1 MKTLS
6 FYPGTIFLTEEKKT
20 STFIKAAISMLSLF
34 ITCMLPHTIYA
45 EHGHVQ
51 APESHGHAEHY
62 EGDGH
67 DHGHGTANKASQ
79 LNDEG
84 IALYRAKDYKA
95 AAEKFKQAVAEAP
108 NIGEV
113 HAMLG
118 KTQVKL
124 GEFEAA
130 VATLKTS
137 LELTK
142 NETINRLSHK
152 SMARAYIGLGK
163 FEEARSEI
171 ERYKEMCIAQNALTP
186 KTEKIISD
194 LYEQLK

>member
-1 MKTLS
+1 MKQTNSGWLHQLS
-6 FYPGTIFLTEEKKT
+6 KSSLLFLFALIVTCGTVDPIF
-20 STFIKAAISMLSLF
+20 
-34 ITCMLPHTIYA
+34 A
-45 EHGHVQ
+45 EHGHM
-51 APESHGHAEHY
+51 PEQTGHAEHY

-67 DHGHGTANKASQ
+67 DHGHGTKSMASQ

-108 NIGEV
+108 QIGEA

-118 KTQVKL
+118 KTQLKL
-124 GEFEAA
+124 EKFEEA

-137 LELTK
+137 LKLTK
-142 NETINRLSHK
+142 NPTVNRISHK
-152 SMARAYIGLGK
+152 SLARAYIGLAK
-163 FEEARSEI
+163 FEEARGEI
-171 ERYKEMCIAQNALTP
+171 DSYKEMCSAQNALTP

-194 LYEQLK
+194 LYDQLK

>member
-1 MKTLS
+1 MKQTHSNWLKQLS
-6 FYPGTIFLTEEKKT
+6 KSSILLLFAILITCGTA
-20 STFIKAAISMLSLF
+20 SSLF
-34 ITCMLPHTIYA
+34 A
-45 EHGHVQ
+45 EQ
-51 APESHGHAEHY
+51 SNMPTQEGHAEHY

-67 DHGHGTANKASQ
+67 DHGHQHGNKASQ

-95 AAEKFKQAVAEAP
+95 AAEKFEQAVAEVP
-108 NIGEV
+108 DIGET

-124 GEFEAA
+124 EKFEEA

-142 NETINRLSHK
+142 NPTINRISHK
-152 SMARAYIGLGK
+152 SLARAYIGLK
-163 FEEARSEI
+163 NFEEARKEI
-171 ERYKEMCIAQNALTP
+171 GVYKQMCVSQNTLTP
-186 KTEKIISD
+186 KTEQIINE

>member
-1 MKTLS
+1 MKQTHSDLLKQLS
-6 FYPGTIFLTEEKKT
+6 KSSIFFLF
-20 STFIKAAISMLSLF
+20 TFILTCGTANPLF
-34 ITCMLPHTIYA
+34 A
-45 EHGHVQ
+45 EHGHEQ
-51 APESHGHAEHY
+51 APEAHGRAGHY

-163 FEEARSEI
+163 FEEARPEI
-171 ERYKEMCIAQNALTP
+171 ERYKKMCIAQSALTP

-194 LYEQLK
+194 LYDQLK